1 MIGHV
6 PAPDKR
12 KRFSPEGGE
21 TLSRKNQSDTKNRAR
36 DARPY
41 TVSEQKG
48 T

>member
-1 MIGHV
+1 MIGRV

-12 KRFSPEGGE
+12 KHFSPEGGE
-21 TLSRKNQSDTKNRAR
+21 TPSRKNQSGIKNQAR